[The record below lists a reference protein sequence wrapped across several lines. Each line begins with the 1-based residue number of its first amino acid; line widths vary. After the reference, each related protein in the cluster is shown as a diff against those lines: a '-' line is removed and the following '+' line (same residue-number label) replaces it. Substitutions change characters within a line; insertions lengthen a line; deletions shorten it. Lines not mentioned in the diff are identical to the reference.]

1 MCISSGPGI
10 DKNVLSPCYQQ
21 EFWVPIPAKVPSCC
35 DFYSPYGPQSPHS
48 SILQPENATHWIIFQ
63 WPQIQKSLIFSGQN
77 LEIQLTVSQGRCL
90 QLGWCSIQA
99 AACRPVGK
107 RGVQSGIFEDEQE
120 LLPPGRLPLSC
131 YRVDGSRTDS
141 RSPAGGQY
149 NSLGKSLIP
158 TGRTTYSSWNSV

>member
-1 MCISSGPGI
+1 M
-10 DKNVLSPCYQQ
+10 NH
-21 EFWVPIPAKVPSCC
+21 F
-35 DFYSPYGPQSPHS
+35 
-48 SILQPENATHWIIFQ
+48 
-63 WPQIQKSLIFSGQN
+63 SLISNVKKTLLVFGQN
-77 LEIQLTVSQGRCL
+77 VEIQFTVSQGRCL
-90 QLGWCSIQA
+90 QLAWCGIQA
-99 AACRPVGK
+99 FACRPVGK

-158 TGRTTYSSWNSV
+158 TGRTTYSS